1 MKLAKRSKLNE
12 LFNPDTRTSHP
23 SLLGSN
29 TDRAIA
35 IIDGSLKGIT
45 YDDHC
50 TDTVIAIM
58 ARARFLG
65 FPDPAKAA
73 REKGV
78 PLKEFL
84 RSEAIIP

>member
-1 MKLAKRSKLNE
+1 MKFST
-12 LFNPDTRTSHP
+12 PDTRTSHP
-23 SLLGSN
+23 SLLGLD

-35 IIDGSLKGIT
+35 VIGGTLKGVT
-45 YDDHC
+45 YDDPC
-50 TDTVIAIM
+50 SDEVMAIM

-65 FPDPAKAA
+65 FSDPAKIA

-78 PLKEFL
+78 SLKDFL